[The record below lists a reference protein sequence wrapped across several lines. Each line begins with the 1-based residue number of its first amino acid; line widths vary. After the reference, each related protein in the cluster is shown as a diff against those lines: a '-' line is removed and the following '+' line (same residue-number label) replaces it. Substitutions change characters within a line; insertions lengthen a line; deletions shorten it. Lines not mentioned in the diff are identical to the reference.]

1 MIINNLNDMNKGWF
15 IGNFIPSLYLTNDFE
30 IAVKRYESGDYEKKH
45 LHKRATEI
53 TVIVEGKAKMKD
65 IIVESGDIVTV
76 LPGEET
82 DFRALTNVITVV
94 VKYPSIKN
102 DKYLRG

>member
-1 MIINNLNDMNKGWF
+1 MNKGWF
-15 IGNFIPSLYLTNDFE
+15 IGNFIPSLYLTKDFE

-65 IIVESGDIVTV
+65 VIVENGDIVTV